1 MSPIRPTAPRTR
13 AAQPYKPIGT
23 LVDQLN
29 RIIEE
34 NATPRF
40 DVNATM
46 AYDKAAVALG
56 FTLEELEAMAAAA
69 NPGIIGVSCIKCDLP
84 VALWGFG
91 LYIFDTDDNT
101 LIDIDYICKACWK
114 YSLSNSFRLGRRHR
128 NSSAVHLPCWLDG
141 LSRRPNRLR
150 TSYSSCHDA
159 VATRAQAHSSPQT
172 RTEVRDDIDA
182 LIKRRQQAWDE
193 LWERH
198 DQAVGAG
205 ESFNANKHDLSGIK
219 RRLDE
224 AVDLRQQLR
233 NTRVANFRM
242 PPRSPKILN
251 QSTHWPNA
259 TPNFELVS
267 QAELSTL
274 EDVRIR
280 RLSESD
286 LSKSVHFISN
296 VAIFLK
302 WHRSNQF
309 QVDNGRIS
317 HRMRN
322 QEM

>member
-29 RIIEE
+29 RIIGQH
-34 NATPRF
+34 ATPRF

-56 FTLEELEAMAAAA
+56 FTLEELEAMATAA

-101 LIDIDYICKACWK
+101 LIVIDYICKACWK
-114 YSLSNSFRLGRRHR
+114 YSLSNPRFDWEEDTEIAPPCTCPAGSMACQDVPTGCELHTGKYLLLNTSFFCRAMDLINMNPVPAMMPSPLGRKRIHR
-128 NSSAVHLPCWLDG
+128 PK
-141 LSRRPNRLR
+141 
-150 TSYSSCHDA
+150 
-159 VATRAQAHSSPQT
+159 T

-242 PPRSPKILN
+242 PPRSPKRT
-251 QSTHWPNA
+251 Q
-259 TPNFELVS
+259 LVS
-267 QAELSTL
+267 QAELRAILIDPWIKEVWGCVSWQSL
-274 EDVRIR
+274 PL
-280 RLSESD
+280 LSLGAE
-286 LSKSVHFISN
+286 
-296 VAIFLK
+296 
-302 WHRSNQF
+302 
-309 QVDNGRIS
+309 
-317 HRMRN
+317 
-322 QEM
+322 

>member
-69 NPGIIGVSCIKCDLP
+69 NPEIIGVSCIKCDLP

-91 LYIFDTDDNT
+91 FNPRFDWEEDTEIAPPCTCPAGSMACKYLLLNT
-101 LIDIDYICKACWK
+101 SFFCRAMDLINMNPVPAMMP
-114 YSLSNSFRLGRRHR
+114 SPLGRKRIHR
-128 NSSAVHLPCWLDG
+128 
-141 LSRRPNRLR
+141 
-150 TSYSSCHDA
+150 
-159 VATRAQAHSSPQT
+159 PQT

-242 PPRSPKILN
+242 PPRSPKRTFRDA
-251 QSTHWPNA
+251 S
-259 TPNFELVS
+259 
-267 QAELSTL
+267 
-274 EDVRIR
+274 RIACGT
-280 RLSESD
+280 
-286 LSKSVHFISN
+286 KAF
-296 VAIFLK
+296 AIFAKKREL
-302 WHRSNQF
+302 
-309 QVDNGRIS
+309 
-317 HRMRN
+317 
-322 QEM
+322 